1 MCHKSFM
8 YITVSIIKVKKK
20 TWALLAL
27 WFCSPF
33 LQECVP
39 FIAREITSIQLF
51 FIGQGLW
58 SHVHV
63 KENRLQNA
71 FLEKFL

>member
-1 MCHKSFM
+1 MCHKLFM
-8 YITVSIIKVKKK
+8 YLTVSIIKVKK

-39 FIAREITSIQLF
+39 FIAKEVTSIQLF
-51 FIGQGLW
+51 FSGQGLW

-63 KENRLQNA
+63 KENLLQTA